1 MTSFPLSQAGVYV
14 AMKRNN
20 IAFIGG
26 YEPLTANIF
35 KKSKEIFIDSIF
47 INLNSSTSLKR
58 KKIYSLKVY
67 EFSKIIK
74 LLEKFNIKD
83 VCLIGKVNRPNLSNI
98 KIDEILA
105 KYINQIMN
113 EFKKGDGQT
122 LNLILSILKQE
133 GFNVQSL
140 KSIDKSYYFD
150 KIDQD
155 YIFQKNNTD
164 KNDISKGVSLL
175 NNISKYD
182 NAQAAVVSNGYILG
196 IEATEGTDLLLKR
209 VAAEK
214 KKLNLIKREGILV
227 KIAKINQSN
236 LTDNPVIGPKTI
248 SNVIK
253 ANLNGIAI
261 KKDNTIAFNK
271 ERILRMLEDNKLNL
285 YFI

>member
-1 MTSFPLSQAGVYV
+1 
-14 AMKRNN
+14 MKKNN

-35 KKSKEIFIDSIF
+35 KRSKEIFSDSIF
-47 INLNSSTSLKR
+47 INLNSPTTLKH
-58 KKIYSLKVY
+58 KKIFSLKVY

-122 LNLILSILKQE
+122 LNIILSILKQE

-150 KIDQD
+150 KVDRD
-155 YIFQKNNTD
+155 YIFQKNNAD

-175 NNISKYD
+175 NNISRYD

-209 VAAEK
+209 VATEK
-214 KKLNLIKREGILV
+214 KKLNLIKREGMLV

-248 SNVIK
+248 TNVIK

-261 KKDNTIAFNK
+261 KKDNTIIFNK
-271 ERILRMLEDNKLNL
+271 ELTLRMLEENKINL
-285 YFI
+285 YFV